1 MAKSKFVSS
10 TPECQPW
17 VFTLVNTSSLQVTK
31 VLALGRSAA
40 IAELHVRKC
49 YSVDDWKVDRF
60 YRVMAKNFLCNAD
73 YSYPNLLID
82 F

>member
-1 MAKSKFVSS
+1 MAKSTFV
-10 TPECQPW
+10 TKIPECQPW
-17 VFTLVNTSSLQVTK
+17 VFTLVNTTSLQVTK

-40 IAELHVRKC
+40 IAELHLRKC
-49 YSVDDWKVDRF
+49 YSDSDWKIDRV